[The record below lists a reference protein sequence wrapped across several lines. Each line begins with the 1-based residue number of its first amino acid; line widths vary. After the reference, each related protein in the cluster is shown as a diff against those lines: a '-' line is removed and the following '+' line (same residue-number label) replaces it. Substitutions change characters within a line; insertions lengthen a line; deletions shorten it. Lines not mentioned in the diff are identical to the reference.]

1 MERPGW
7 LKVLVLLSGSL
18 CSSLVAASDLGPYFR
33 QLSVIEGLPDS
44 QAEAIVQDVHG
55 YIWIGSRGGLVR
67 HEGHVIRPVGH
78 DPRQPNALPG
88 DNITILHAHSDG
100 NVWAGISGHGL
111 VEIAPDL
118 SLLRQLKPESEGGD
132 LPHGTIWSMTE
143 DCEGGLWFAFMRGG
157 VARLDPDGSL
167 RQFPQEAAYGLAE
180 NGFQMT
186 IHSPSDCS
194 VWLVQ
199 TERVSRLPDLAST
212 RFQPLLDRDTEAGQS
227 IFNGL
232 SELPDGQV
240 LVHRRH
246 ELLAIDLNGEGYER
260 LLETRNT
267 ISGVIETRQGLR
279 YVATYDG
286 LLVWDASRGNY
297 RAIQRQPGI
306 PGSLLSNRLF
316 SPLLDQEG
324 GLWLIVTR
332 NGLAYLPPGHE
343 AFARYQPVPGRDD
356 RLGFSV
362 VSAVKV
368 TDDPSVLLVAS
379 REGGVQQLDLESGE
393 ARWLK
398 DVYDDEAVGEE
409 TLVASL
415 ARVDDRLVFA
425 RTNRIWSY
433 RPSDGHIEDLLLRER
448 VEQGTFHF
456 LRPASSGQ
464 FWVVTFDAG
473 LFRLDLR
480 TGSREHFHSAGE
492 GGLHLPETEVI
503 DILQDTEGH
512 WWLAGRQAIYRYVP
526 GQGFQP
532 RLTLDQGQIQ
542 AIHWA
547 REQLWVATD
556 LELNRYRRA
565 GDVLHAQDRWPLRE
579 QLTSGRV
586 LNVHQV
592 QADELWLVMSNGLAR
607 FNPQTSQLRRF
618 QQNDSLPM
626 AEFLRHSIAELPDGR
641 LALGSSGGL
650 LVVDPALIGSA
661 DQPIPVHI
669 TQLSSGDQTWTI
681 KPDQHELIELDHRGT
696 SISVDFNAL
705 SFVAPDQVR
714 YRLRLE
720 GWDEDW
726 LHVEGQTR
734 QYYSRLRPGRYRFRV
749 QAANPDGPWSE
760 TSQRLELRIAQPPW
774 LGGWALAAYV
784 VLAMLALVLLWR
796 ATRAARRRREEMR
809 EASSKRQ
816 LAEEQSKFIER
827 LNRRL
832 EPEAVGQVL
841 LDELANLTGASR
853 GRLEFEHPDLSRP
866 AITLGGAAPDLPAD
880 PTDNGQRDGLCQR
893 EVGFSVDDQPI
904 ARCRLA
910 WEGES
915 PSGDN
920 QERLALL
927 IQTARPTL
935 RNLLLLEKVRALAG
949 RAEQA
954 NAAKSEFLATMSH
967 EIRTPLH
974 GVMGM
979 VDLLKDSQPTP
990 GQLDLLNTLHQSGRQ
1005 LQRII
1010 DDVLDISR
1018 IEAGRLSLERSDFEL
1033 GSLLEQVIDLH
1044 AANASAKGIDLR
1056 LRVASNLPLVA
1067 CGDSDRIGQ
1076 VLGNLL
1082 NNAIKFT
1089 EEGGV
1094 ELAVTVDAEQH
1105 LLLFVRDS
1113 GPGIEPDD
1121 RERLFQPFEQL
1132 DASITR
1138 SHSGSGLGL
1147 AICRRLVAAM
1157 NGELSLLDQTLPGS
1171 CFRVRLPIID
1181 CPAPPRPLSRFLQGL
1196 HLAAVCDAGSAR
1208 ALLRL
1213 ARRWGFRFSRV
1224 RQQPPEPCDLL
1235 LMAPGSVSDSEG
1247 WINRAACL
1255 ALLNHPGRSQGPGEL
1270 PDRQAVVL
1278 RWPLTEGRLLS
1289 LLFSLRQAGAC
1300 PQSGE
1305 GAKNPASE

>member
-1 MERPGW
+1 M
-7 LKVLVLLSGSL
+7 SL
-18 CSSLVAASDLGPYFR
+18 GVPWADASDLGPYFR
-33 QLSVIEGLPDS
+33 PLSVIEGLPDS
-44 QAEAIVQDVHG
+44 QAEAVVQDSHG
-55 YIWIGSRGGLVR
+55 YIWIGTRGGLVR

-100 NVWAGISGHGL
+100 NVWAGIAGHGL

-118 SLLRQLKPESEGGD
+118 TLLRHLKPISEGGE

-167 RQFPQEAAYGLAE
+167 LQFPQESGLGLAE
-180 NGFQMT
+180 NGFQMS
-186 IHSPSDCS
+186 IHSPADCS

-199 TERVSRLPDLAST
+199 TERVARLPYLRAE

-246 ELLAIDLNGEGYER
+246 ELLAIDPSGSGYER

-267 ISGVIETRQGLR
+267 ISGVMETRQGLR
-279 YVATYDG
+279 YVASYDG
-286 LLVWDASRGNY
+286 LLVWDVASGDY
-297 RAIQRQPGI
+297 RSIQRQPGT

-316 SPLLDQEG
+316 GPLLDQEG
-324 GLWLIVTR
+324 GLWMIVTR

-362 VSAVKV
+362 VSAVMQ
-368 TDDPSVLLVAS
+368 TDDPSLVLVAS
-379 REGGVQQLDLESGE
+379 REGGVQQLNLETGE
-393 ARWLK
+393 ALWLR
-398 DVYDDEAVGEE
+398 DVYDSDPLGEE

-415 ARVDDRLVFA
+415 IEIDDRLVFA

-433 RPSDGHIEDLLLRER
+433 RPGDGQIEDLLLRER

-456 LRPASSGQ
+456 LRDAGSGQ

-473 LFRLDLR
+473 IFRLDLR
-480 TGSREHFHSAGE
+480 TGSREHFHSAAE
-492 GGLHLPETEVI
+492 GKLWLPETEVI
-503 DILQDTEGH
+503 DILQDDDGY
-512 WWLAGRQAIYRYVP
+512 WWLAGRQTLYRYSP
-526 GQGFQP
+526 GQGFEP
-532 RLTLDQGQIQ
+532 RLSLQQGQVQ
-542 AIHWA
+542 AVHWA
-547 REQLWVATD
+547 DGQLWVATD
-556 LELNRYRRA
+556 LELTRYRRA
-565 GDVLHAQDRWPLRE
+565 GDALQLQGRWPLRE
-579 QLTSGRV
+579 RLSSGRV
-586 LNVHQV
+586 LNVHQA
-592 QADELWLVMSNGLAR
+592 QPDELWLVMSNGLAR
-607 FNPQTSQLRRF
+607 FNPASDQLRRF
-618 QQNDSLPM
+618 QKNDSLPM
-626 AEFLRHSIAELPDGR
+626 AEFLRHSMALLADGR
-641 LALGSSGGL
+641 LAIGSSSGL
-650 LVVDPALIGSA
+650 LLVDPALVGSA

-669 TQLSSGDQTWTI
+669 THLGSGERNWTFKPGDQ
-681 KPDQHELIELDHRGT
+681 QSIELDHRET

-726 LHVEGQTR
+726 LYVEGQTR

-749 QAANPDGPWSE
+749 QAATPDGPWSE

-774 LGGWALAAYV
+774 LSRWALAAYV
-784 VLAMLALVLLWR
+784 VLALLALMLIW
-796 ATRAARRRREEMR
+796 RAARAAHHRREEMR

-816 LAEEQSKFIER
+816 LAEEQSGFIER

-832 EPEAVGQVL
+832 EPDAVGRVL
-841 LDELANLTGASR
+841 LEELIHLTGASR
-853 GRLEFEHPDLSRP
+853 GWLNYEHPDLHRP
-866 AITLGGAAPDLPAD
+866 EIVLGDNGRDAASTPGPDLA
-880 PTDNGQRDGLCQR
+880 QIR
-893 EVGFSVDDQPI
+893 EVSFSVDDQAI
-904 ARCRLA
+904 ARCGLF
-910 WEGES
+910 WQDE
-915 PSGDN
+915 PSTVDS

-927 IQTARPTL
+927 LQTARPTL
-935 RNLLLLEKVRALAG
+935 RNLLLLEKVRALAE

-990 GQLDLLNTLHQSGRQ
+990 GQLDLLTTLHQSGRQ

-1018 IEAGRLSLERSDFEL
+1018 IEAGRLSLEQGDFEL
-1033 GSLLEQVIDLH
+1033 GSLLEQIIDLH
-1044 AANASAKGIDLR
+1044 AANASAKGVDLR
-1056 LRVASNLPLVA
+1056 LRIASNLPLVV

-1089 EEGGV
+1089 EQGGV
-1094 ELAVTVDAEQH
+1094 ELAASVDPQH
-1105 LLLFVRDS
+1105 SLLLTVRDS
-1113 GPGIEPDD
+1113 GPGIERAD

-1157 NGELSLLDQTLPGS
+1157 KGELSLVDQTLPGS
-1171 CFRVRLPIID
+1171 CFRVRLPIVD
-1181 CPAPPRPLSRFLQGL
+1181 CPAPPLPLSGFLDGI
-1196 HLAAVCDAGSAR
+1196 HLAAVCDAASGR
-1208 ALLRL
+1208 ILLRL
-1213 ARRWGFRFSRV
+1213 ARRWGFRFTRV
-1224 RQQPPEPCDLL
+1224 RHQPAEACDVLL
-1235 LMAPGSVSDSEG
+1235 IAPGLRGCPEDWSEQS
-1247 WINRAACL
+1247 ACL
-1255 ALLNHPGRSQGPGEL
+1255 AVVSHLGQSSEPMGSPAQR
-1270 PDRQAVVL
+1270 AVVL

-1289 LLFSLRQAGAC
+1289 LLFSLRQGGVG
-1300 PQSGE
+1300 PDSLQD
-1305 GAKNPASE
+1305 AKNAPSE

>member
-1 MERPGW
+1 M
-7 LKVLVLLSGSL
+7 
-18 CSSLVAASDLGPYFR
+18 
-33 QLSVIEGLPDS
+33 IEGLPDS
-44 QAEAIVQDVHG
+44 QAEAVVQDVHG

-67 HEGHVIRPVGH
+67 HEGQVVRPVGN

-100 NVWAGISGHGL
+100 NVWAGIAGHGL

-118 SLLRQLKPESEGGD
+118 SLLRHLGPESEGGE

-143 DCEGGLWFAFMRGG
+143 DCDGGLWFAFMRGG

-167 RQFPQEAAYGLAE
+167 RQFPQENAYGLAE

-186 IHSPSDCS
+186 IHSASDCS
-194 VWLVQ
+194 VWLAQ
-199 TERVSRLPDLAST
+199 TERVSRLPSLDAD
-212 RFQPLLDRDTEAGQS
+212 RFQPLLDRDPEAGHS

-240 LVHRRH
+240 LAHRRH
-246 ELLAIDLNGEGYER
+246 ELLAIDLDGQGYEQ

-279 YVATYDG
+279 YVVTYDG
-286 LLVWDASRGNY
+286 LMIWDAARGDY

-316 SPLLDQEG
+316 NPLLDQEG
-324 GLWLIVTR
+324 GLWMIVTR

-362 VSAVKV
+362 VSAVKL
-368 TDDPSVLLVAS
+368 TDDPSQLLVAS
-379 REGGVQQLDLESGE
+379 REGGVQQLDLETGE

-415 ARVDDRLVFA
+415 TRVDDRLVFA

-433 RPSDGHIEDLLLRER
+433 RPSDGQIEDLLLRER

-456 LRPASSGQ
+456 LRPASAGQ

-492 GGLHLPETEVI
+492 GALQLPETEVI
-503 DILQDTEGH
+503 DILQDSEGD

-556 LELNRYRRA
+556 LELNSYRRA
-565 GDVLHAQDRWPLRE
+565 GDVLHAQGRWPLRE

-626 AEFLRHSIAELPDGR
+626 AEFMRHSIAELPDGR

-650 LVVDPALIGSA
+650 LVVDPALVGSV

-669 TQLSSGDQTWTI
+669 TQLSSGDQSWSI
-681 KPDQHELIELDHRGT
+681 KPGEHQLIELDHRGT
-696 SISVDFNAL
+696 SISVDFHAL

-749 QAANPDGPWSE
+749 QAATPDGPWSE
-760 TSQRLELRIAQPPW
+760 TSQRLELKIAQPPW
-774 LGGWALAAYV
+774 LSAWALTGYV
-784 VLAMLALVLLWR
+784 VLVLAALLLLWR
-796 ATRAARRRREEMR
+796 GARAARRRREEMR

-832 EPEAVGQVL
+832 APEAVGQVL
-841 LDELANLTGASR
+841 LEELIALTGASR
-853 GRLEFEHPDLSRP
+853 GWLHFEHPELSRP
-866 AITLGGAAPDLPAD
+866 PIALERTAPDQPPIPSA
-880 PTDNGQRDGLCQR
+880 DGLMSGAHQR
-893 EVGFSVDDQPI
+893 ELSFSVDDQLI
-904 ARCRLA
+904 ARCRLDWDDEVPA
-910 WEGES
+910 DDS
-915 PSGDN
+915 
-920 QERLALL
+920 QQRLALL
-927 IQTARPTL
+927 LQTTRPTL
-935 RNLLLLEKVRALAG
+935 RNLLLLEKVRALAE

-990 GQLDLLNTLHQSGRQ
+990 GQLDLLTTLHQSGRQ

-1018 IEAGRLSLERSDFEL
+1018 IEAGRLSLEQNDFEL
-1033 GSLLEQVIDLH
+1033 GSLLEQIIDLH
-1044 AANASAKGIDLR
+1044 AANASAKGVELR
-1056 LRVASNLPLVA
+1056 LRVASKLPLVVS
-1067 CGDSDRIGQ
+1067 GDSDRIGQ

-1082 NNAIKFT
+1082 SNAIKFT
-1089 EEGGV
+1089 DQGGV
-1094 ELAVTVDAEQH
+1094 ELAVAVDGERQ
-1105 LLLFVRDS
+1105 LVLTVRDS
-1113 GPGIEPDD
+1113 GPGIEPED

-1157 NGELSLLDQTLPGS
+1157 NGELSLVDQVLPGS
-1171 CFRVRLPIID
+1171 CFRVSLPIID
-1181 CPAPPRPLSRFLQGL
+1181 CPAPPLPLSRFLTGL
-1196 HLAAVCDAGSAR
+1196 HLAAVCDAGTAR
-1208 ALLRL
+1208 VLLRL
-1213 ARRWGFRFSRV
+1213 ARRWGFRFTRV
-1224 RQQPPEPCDLL
+1224 RQQTAEVCDVLL
-1235 LMAPGSVSDSEG
+1235 IAPGAGRCPSG
-1247 WINRAACL
+1247 WTDRAACL
-1255 ALLNHPGRSQGPGEL
+1255 VVVNHLGHP
-1270 PDRQAVVL
+1270 PDPDVYPDEQAIVL

-1289 LLFSLRQAGAC
+1289 LLFSLRQAGDC
-1300 PQSGE
+1300 IDPGE
-1305 GAKNPASE
+1305 GAKRQASE